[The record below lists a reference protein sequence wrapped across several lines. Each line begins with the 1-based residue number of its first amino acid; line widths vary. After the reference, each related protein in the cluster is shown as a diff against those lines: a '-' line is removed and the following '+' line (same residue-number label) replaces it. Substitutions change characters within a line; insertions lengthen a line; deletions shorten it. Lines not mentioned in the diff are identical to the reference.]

1 MLNIRDIDP
10 CFFGKSIE
18 EVNIMSFERFIYGE
32 LGRDDCICS
41 IYRWA

>member
-1 MLNIRDIDP
+1 MLNIRDTDP

-18 EVNIMSFERFIYGE
+18 EVNRMSFDRVIYRE

-41 IYRWA
+41 IY